1 MKKVDLVGQPLQN
14 TFLSIWSNTQ
24 FDSPVLPLQSGMLE
38 ILFQDTHLLI
48 VNKPAGLL
56 SVPGRG
62 EDKQDC
68 LSARIQQVFT
78 DALVV
83 HRLDMA
89 TSGLMVFARGEAMQR
104 ELSRMFREREVS
116 KRYVALVKGDLRRSQ
131 SEDQDQNQSKIK
143 VKSTPSPALPRWE
156 RELRASA
163 TDRGLRA
170 SAMEREDLRAV
181 VEGWWQIDLPI
192 IVDWPNRPRSK
203 VDYELGKPSLTRYRL
218 LGVESLS
225 SRAKI
230 GASFD
235 TALPTQDERSLVVS
249 RLELEPITG
258 RTHQL
263 RLHLASIGHP
273 IIGDTLY
280 EGRSAERLMLHAT
293 RLAFDHP
300 ITAQPLYFEND
311 APF

>member
-1 MKKVDLVGQPLQN
+1 MH
-14 TFLSIWSNTQ
+14 
-24 FDSPVLPLQSGMLE
+24 E
-38 ILFQDTHLLI
+38 ILFQDEHLLI

-68 LSARIQQVFT
+68 LSARIQQVFP

-89 TSGLMVFARGEAMQR
+89 TSGLMVFSRGVAMQR
-104 ELSRMFREREVS
+104 ELSRLFREREVT
-116 KRYVALVKGDLRRSQ
+116 KRYVALVAG
-131 SEDQDQNQSKIK
+131 
-143 VKSTPSPALPRWE
+143 ALE
-156 RELRASA
+156 NEV
-163 TDRGLRA
+163 G
-170 SAMEREDLRAV
+170 E
-181 VEGWWQIDLPI
+181 IDLPLM
-192 IVDWPNRPRSK
+192 VDWPNRPRSM
-203 VDYELGKPSLTRYRL
+203 VDHEFGKPSLTRYRL

-225 SRAKI
+225 SRAEI

-235 TALPTQDERSLVVS
+235 TAAPTQDERNLAVS
-249 RLELEPITG
+249 RVELEPITG

-280 EGRSAERLMLHAT
+280 DGRIAERLMLHAT

-300 ITAQPLYFEND
+300 ITAKPLYFESNT
-311 APF
+311 PF

>member
-1 MKKVDLVGQPLQN
+1 MPE
-14 TFLSIWSNTQ
+14 F
-24 FDSPVLPLQSGMLE
+24 
-38 ILFQDTHLLI
+38 LFQDDHLLI

-68 LSARIQQVFT
+68 LSARIQQRFP

-89 TSGLMVFARGEAMQR
+89 TSGLMVFARGEVMQR

-116 KRYVALVKGDLRRSQ
+116 KRYVALVAGDLSDV
-131 SEDQDQNQSKIK
+131 ENK
-143 VKSTPSPALPRWE
+143 VKSSPTLTLPRGE
-156 RELRASA
+156 RECW
-163 TDRGLRA
+163 
-170 SAMEREDLRAV
+170 RAV
-181 VEGWWQIDLPI
+181 DGGWWEIDLPLM
-192 IVDWPNRPRSK
+192 VDWPNRPRSK
-203 VDYELGKPSLTRYRL
+203 VDHESGKPSLTRYRS
-218 LGVESLS
+218 LGVENSVRAEPVEACASLTDS
-225 SRAKI
+225 SLDTASPTSLDTPRERGTRDERGV
-230 GASFD
+230 GASRS
-235 TALPTQDERSLVVS
+235 ERDLVVS
-249 RLELEPITG
+249 RVELEPITG

-280 EGRSAERLMLHAT
+280 DGRKAERLLLHAT

-300 ITAQPLYFEND
+300 VTALPLYFESD
-311 APF
+311 APY

>member
-1 MKKVDLVGQPLQN
+1 LISIIVD
-14 TFLSIWSNTQ
+14 FA
-24 FDSPVLPLQSGMLE
+24 
-38 ILFQDTHLLI
+38 FQDAHLLI

-68 LSARIQQVFT
+68 LSARIQQLFP

-104 ELSRMFREREVS
+104 ELSRMFREREVT
-116 KRYVALVKGDLRRSQ
+116 KRYVALVAGVL
-131 SEDQDQNQSKIK
+131 ENE
-143 VKSTPSPALPRWE
+143 VGE
-156 RELRASA
+156 
-163 TDRGLRA
+163 
-170 SAMEREDLRAV
+170 
-181 VEGWWQIDLPI
+181 IDLPL
-192 IVDWPNRPRSK
+192 IVDWPNRPKSK
-203 VDYELGKPSLTRYRL
+203 VDYESGKPSLTRYRL
-218 LGVESLS
+218 LG
-225 SRAKI
+225 I
-230 GASFD
+230 SFD
-235 TALPTQDERSLVVS
+235 TASPTQDERNLVIS
-249 RLELEPITG
+249 RVELEPITG

-280 EGRSAERLMLHAT
+280 DGRIAERLMLHAT

-300 ITAQPLYFEND
+300 ITAKPLYFESD
-311 APF
+311 APY